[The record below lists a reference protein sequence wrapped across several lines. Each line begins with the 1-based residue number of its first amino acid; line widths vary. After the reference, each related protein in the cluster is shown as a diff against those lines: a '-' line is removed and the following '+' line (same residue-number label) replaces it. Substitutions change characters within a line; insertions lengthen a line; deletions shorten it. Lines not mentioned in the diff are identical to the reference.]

1 MLVEHFLHF
10 FDEFTEAFDEFDF
23 LAEPL
28 ALLEFDAVFE
38 EVLLALFE
46 VAFDAE
52 VLLAL
57 FEVAFDAEELL
68 ALFEALVWF
77 DFFLLLPNT
86 MFTSCVFQ
94 GLTPCDIIIYKIQQ
108 KIHLITLFFES
119 FEISYTKRFF
129 FKRIYC
135 YAVCFTV
142 SVVAKLAIGLALYI
156 KFPTRTIGVIFCG
169 FFEKFFCCVGLWCA
183 FFKS

>member
-28 ALLEFDAVFE
+28 ALLEFEAAFE

-46 VAFDAE
+46 A
-52 VLLAL
+52 
-57 FEVAFDAEELL
+57 AFDAEELL

-77 DFFLLLPNT
+77 DLFLLLPNT

-108 KIHLITLFFES
+108 KIHLITLFFKS

-135 YAVCFTV
+135 YAVCLTV
-142 SVVAKLAIGLALYI
+142 GVMAKLAIGLALYI
-156 KFPTRTIGVIFCG
+156 KFTT
-169 FFEKFFCCVGLWCA
+169 
-183 FFKS
+183 